1 MLYYK
6 NDGERMI
13 KLTRKMDGQE
23 LSINPDHIACYY
35 KRMEHEETVVILY
48 NSVTL
53 VVAELPEMIE
63 EIIDRKVKYGDVES
77 YRQGYQDGYGEGY
90 EDGYLKNLSTIIE
103 ELKTYYIDKDVQ
115 SVIDFLEKLGEKWE
129 N

>member
-1 MLYYK
+1 
-6 NDGERMI
+6 
-13 KLTRKMDGQE
+13 
-23 LSINPDHIACYY
+23 
-35 KRMEHEETVVILY
+35 MEHEETVVILY

-63 EIIDRKVKYGDVES
+63 EIIDRKVKDGDVES

>member
-1 MLYYK
+1 
-6 NDGERMI
+6 MI
-13 KLTRKMDGQE
+13 TLTRKLDGQE
-23 LSINPDHIACYY
+23 LKINPDHISCYY
-35 KRMEHEETVVILY
+35 ERMEHEETIVILDG
-48 NSVTL
+48 NVTL
-53 VVAELPEMIE
+53 VVVEPP
-63 EIIDRKVKYGDVES
+63 EIIDELMNDGDVES
-77 YRQGYQDGYGEGY
+77 YRLGYQDGYGEGY